1 MVNLAD
7 AKASNCTANLTG
19 KHALCVGG
27 SSGCGKGAAL
37 VLSRQGCAVTIIGR
51 DEERGRLAA
60 EEISAASPTGLK
72 CEFISCDVRQF
83 SSIKAVCANFAKR
96 HTSLDFLTLSCT
108 RGGIQGYR
116 PTEEGYDERL
126 MTIYLARFGF
136 VYALLPL
143 LMKSE
148 DARVVSILSAGH
160 HQPHSA
166 WEKDFLTTQCSMAGR
181 TYAAGFYNDCAVA
194 ALAAL

>member
-83 SSIKAVCANFAKR
+83 SSIKAVCEKYTNGGQRA
-96 HTSLDFLTLSCT
+96 SLDFLTLSCT
-108 RGGIQGYR
+108 RGGIQGFR
-116 PTEEGYDERL
+116 PTAEGYDERL
-126 MTIYLARFGF
+126 MTMYLARFGF
-136 VYALLPL
+136 VHALVPL
-143 LMKSE
+143 LLKSE
-148 DARVVSILSAGH
+148 GARVISIVRKKLSNLHRSIFGICTFA
-160 HQPHSA
+160 
-166 WEKDFLTTQCSMAGR
+166 
-181 TYAAGFYNDCAVA
+181 
-194 ALAAL
+194 